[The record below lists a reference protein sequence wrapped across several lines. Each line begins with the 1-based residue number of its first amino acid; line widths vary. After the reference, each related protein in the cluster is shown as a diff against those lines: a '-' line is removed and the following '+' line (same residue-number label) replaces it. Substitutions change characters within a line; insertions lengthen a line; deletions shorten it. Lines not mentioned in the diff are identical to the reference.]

1 MRWAW
6 AGLLLVCAVNRAS
19 AEGILWSALDRPD
32 RPDPVYIS
40 AGATLGGSPDW
51 DAGTVGFNASILF
64 RPSRAADFITALY
77 HWNTGLVIDGEW
89 RRLAERRDALTADLI
104 FRKYLS
110 DVSVGGGAALFA
122 GFGGGLALV
131 SFPVVVSS
139 STTAAEDG
147 GDPAAPVETK
157 YSRGEQRWWSTV
169 VELGYESR
177 PSESVVV
184 TVKARWRSYVKRPY
198 DYSSW
203 TVHALVGIPIP
214 W

>member
-1 MRWAW
+1 MNRSHVIRWIW
-6 AGLLLVCAVNRAS
+6 AGVLLVCAVDGAS
-19 AEGILWSALDRPD
+19 AAGILWSALDRPD

-40 AGATLGGSPDW
+40 AGATVGGSPDW

-77 HWNTGLVIDGEW
+77 HWNAGLVLDGEW

-104 FRKYLS
+104 VRKYLS
-110 DVSVGGGAALFA
+110 NAQVGGGAALFA
-122 GFGGGLALV
+122 GFGGGLALI
-131 SFPVVVSS
+131 SYPVAVT
-139 STTAAEDG
+139 STA
-147 GDPAAPVETK
+147 DPAATR
-157 YSRGEQRWWSTV
+157 SIRGEQRWWSTV

-177 PSESVVV
+177 PVESVVL
-184 TVKARWRSYVKRPY
+184 TFKARWRSYVKRPY

-203 TVHALVGIPIP
+203 TVHALVGVPIP